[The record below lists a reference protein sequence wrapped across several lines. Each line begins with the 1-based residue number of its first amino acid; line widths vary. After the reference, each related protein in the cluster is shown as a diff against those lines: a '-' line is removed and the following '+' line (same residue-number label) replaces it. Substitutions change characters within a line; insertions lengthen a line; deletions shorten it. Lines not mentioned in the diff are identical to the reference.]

1 MSGEWRT
8 VALGEIVERIAMGP
22 FGSDIKTENFVTR
35 GVPVLRGMN
44 LNGYRLDLT
53 NLVYLTAEKAASLG
67 SANAFPEEIVVTHRG
82 TLGQVGII
90 PHGPFDRYVVSQS
103 QLRIACNKQL
113 VDPHYIFYFLK
124 SDVGQHRLLMNTSQT
139 GVPALSRPVT
149 SLKLL
154 EVPLPP
160 LPEQRRIA
168 KILGDLDD
176 KIELNRKMNETLEQ
190 MARALFKSWFVDFD
204 PVRAKM
210 EGRTPTGMDAATA
223 ALFPNRLVDSE
234 LGPIPEGWR
243 INHLSDVS
251 VINALTLAKSDVLQT
266 IEYIEISEVNR
277 GNIARIASYPRG
289 EEPSRARRRLQ
300 HGDTVLSTVRPERGC
315 YFLALHPPL
324 NRLVSTGFAVVTPTK
339 VPWSLLHAAL
349 TQPEIS
355 DHLGQLADGGAYPA
369 VDTDVIRALELVL
382 PVETTLI
389 EEYHRQC
396 ASFYQLAEINRN
408 QSRTLS
414 TLRDTLLPKL
424 VSGEVRV
431 GVVAQTARSY

>member
-1 MSGEWRT
+1 MSGEWRDAT
-8 VALGEIVERIAMGP
+8 IGSVCEIYDGPHATPVRREEGLVYLGISNLSHGRIDLSAVDYISEEEFSKWTKRVTPNAGDVVFSYETRLGEAALIPTGLRCCLGRRMGLMRPNVDIVEGRFLLYYYLGPGFQETLRSRTVQGSTVERI
-22 FGSDIKTENFVTR
+22 SLTE
-35 GVPVLRGMN
+35 
-44 LNGYRLDLT
+44 
-53 NLVYLTAEKAASLG
+53 
-67 SANAFPEEIVVTHRG
+67 FPSFPI
-82 TLGQVGII
+82 
-90 PHGPFDRYVVSQS
+90 S
-103 QLRIACNKQL
+103 
-113 VDPHYIFYFLK
+113 
-124 SDVGQHRLLMNTSQT
+124 
-139 GVPALSRPVT
+139 
-149 SLKLL
+149 
-154 EVPLPP
+154 LPP

-223 ALFPNRLVDSE
+223 ALFPDRLIDSE
-234 LGPIPEGWR
+234 LGMIPEGWR

-315 YFLALHPPL
+315 YFLALHPPF

-349 TQPEIS
+349 TQPEVS

-369 VDTDVIRALELVL
+369 VDTHVIRALELVL

-396 ASFYQLAEINRN
+396 TSFYQLAEINRN

-424 VSGEVRV
+424 VGGEMRV
-431 GVVAQTARSY
+431 GGNKR

>member
-1 MSGEWRT
+1 MARDWPRLPKFQSMKAVSAVTPDGWSIEQIDDIYDKLDTGKRFDQKT
-8 VALGEIVERIAMGP
+8 AFSAGAIPVVDQSADGFVGYNDEEPGVVGSPSSPVVTFANHTCEMRIMRRPFSAIQNVFALKGR
-22 FGSDIKTENFVTR
+22 D
-35 GVPVLRGMN
+35 GVCETLYLYYGTKGR
-44 LNGYRLDLT
+44 
-53 NLVYLTAEKAASLG
+53 VYL
-67 SANAFPEEIVVTHRG
+67 EEYKG
-82 TLGQVGII
+82 
-90 PHGPFDRYVVSQS
+90 
-103 QLRIACNKQL
+103 
-113 VDPHYIFYFLK
+113 HYPDYR
-124 SDVGQHRLLMNTSQT
+124 RLWI
-139 GVPALSRPVT
+139 
-149 SLKLL
+149 
-154 EVPLPP
+154 PLPP

-223 ALFPNRLVDSE
+223 ALFPDRLVDSE

-243 INHLSDVS
+243 VNQLRDVS
-251 VINALTLAKSDVLQT
+251 VINALTLAKSDILQT

-300 HGDTVLSTVRPERGC
+300 HGDTVLSTVRPDRGC

-324 NRLVSTGFAVVTPTK
+324 NRLVSTGFAVITPTE
-339 VPWSLLHAAL
+339 VSWSLLHAAL
-349 TQPEIS
+349 TQPEVS

-369 VDTDVIRALELVL
+369 VDADVIGALELVL

-396 ASFYQLAEINRN
+396 ASFYQLAEINRI

-424 VSGEVRV
+424 VGGEVRV
-431 GVVAQTARSY
+431 VVGARLSDSTIQQ